1 MAFYLYRVASETRSA
16 SVGDPEPSGA
26 GDFAVVLTLDP
37 SDPKER
43 RIYGQ
48 SPEDAF
54 ENALTVVAG
63 LADRGEVWS
72 KP

>member
-1 MAFYLYRVASETRSA
+1 MAHLLYYVAGETRSA
-16 SVGDPEPSGA
+16 SVGEPEPRGE

-48 SPEDAF
+48 SPEDAL
-54 ENALTVVAG
+54 ENALTVLAG
-63 LADRGEVWS
+63 LADRGEVWP

>member
-1 MAFYLYRVASETRSA
+1 MARYLYNVSGETRSA
-16 SVGDPEPSGA
+16 SVGEPEPRGE

-43 RIYGQ
+43 RMYGQ
-48 SPEDAF
+48 SREDAL
-54 ENALTVVAG
+54 ENALTVLAG
-63 LADRGEVWS
+63 LADRSEVWP